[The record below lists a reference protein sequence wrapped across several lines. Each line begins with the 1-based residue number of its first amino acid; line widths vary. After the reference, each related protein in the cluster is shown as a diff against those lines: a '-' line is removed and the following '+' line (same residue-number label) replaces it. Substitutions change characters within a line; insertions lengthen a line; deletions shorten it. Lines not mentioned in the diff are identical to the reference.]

1 MIRRR
6 LLGIA
11 GAFAAAGLMLAPG
24 TSSAALDKCSKEISK
39 NAAKLSSDVQ
49 KGLQKCV
56 DGWLK
61 EEAKVAA
68 NLAKGKTIAGGASAT
83 LIKAAE
89 KCEKEIEKVFGLS
102 LPGDATSDAKG
113 KIGKTHAKLINVV
126 AGNKCVAGE
135 LAQLGHDEDLNI
147 MSRVMLAS
155 GVNDGYTTQISTNE
169 QSMAAFDEMGAM
181 RCLETGTECIDN
193 ADCTGGPTDTCTSNP
208 CPGCQIFGRAEV
220 SDETTPQAGN
230 YAGPC
235 SRAACTVDG
244 GLSAISNINVPG
256 IGGPGGLP
264 VSLSGNLAV
273 AACDLP
279 TVLDGAQVLLGG
291 PDSTL
296 AADLFGTP
304 ACLKT
309 IRSNGWVVTDAGT
322 TPVSSKT
329 SAACADH
336 DLTTDECST
345 FVNCTPSQFGGKTCI
360 DTTNVAP
367 ANGDMF
373 LRAAQRITVVLGTAG
388 ADGAA
393 CTADDLEAPGAPAP
407 TILTSRTA
415 QADLFDGGTQGN
427 PGTTDLTTG
436 VVAGA
441 PFNVASTATVPGL
454 TAGSLSGGTIVGAFP
469 AISDNA
475 LLGDSVTKVSIVC
488 Q

>member
-11 GAFAAAGLMLAPG
+11 GAFAAAGLMLAPVNA
-24 TSSAALDKCSKEISK
+24 SAALDKCSKEISK
-39 NAAKLSSDVQ
+39 NSAKLSSDVQ

-61 EEAKVAA
+61 EEAKVAS
-68 NLAKGKTIAGGASAT
+68 NLSKGKTLAGGAAKT
-83 LIKAAE
+83 LITAAA
-89 KCEKEIEKVFGLS
+89 KCEKEIEKIFGLG
-102 LPGDATSDAKG
+102 LPLDATSDAKG
-113 KIGKTHAKLINVV
+113 KIGKTHGKLTTVISS
-126 AGNKCVAGE
+126 NKCVAGE
-135 LAQLGHDEDLNI
+135 LSQLGHDEDLNV
-147 MSRVMLAS
+147 MSRLMLAS

-169 QSMAAFDEMGAM
+169 LSMATFDDMGQQ
-181 RCLETGTECIDN
+181 RCLLSGVECID
-193 ADCTGGPTDTCTSNP
+193 DSECPGGAGDTCTSDP
-208 CPGCQIFGRAEV
+208 CPGCQIFGRSVV

-235 SRAACTVDG
+235 SRVACSVDG
-244 GLSAISNINVPG
+244 VNSAISNINVNG
-256 IGGPGGLP
+256 IGGPMGLP
-264 VSLSGNLAV
+264 VALSGNLAV
-273 AACDLP
+273 ATCDLP
-279 TVLDGAQVLLGG
+279 QVLAGAQAVLGG

-309 IRSNGWVVTDAGT
+309 IRSNGWVVTNAGT

-345 FVNCTPSQFGGKTCI
+345 FVNCVDSQFGGKTCI

-393 CTADDLEAPGAPAP
+393 CTGDDLEAPGAITP
-407 TILTSRTA
+407 TVLTTRTA
-415 QADLFDGGTQGN
+415 EADLFDGGLMGN
-427 PGTTDLTTG
+427 PGTTDLMTG
-436 VVAGA
+436 VLTGA
-441 PFNVASTATVPGL
+441 PFNVASTASVRGL
-454 TAGSLSGGTIVGAFP
+454 TAGALSGGTIVGAFS
-469 AISDNA
+469 AITDNA
-475 LLGDSVTKVSIVC
+475 LLGDSVTAVSIVC
-488 Q
+488 E